1 MRSNRKA
8 LVAEIDAKRRRQAE
22 ACGIAGVNAMR
33 GRNPVDTGRSRAG
46 KSYEVSGS
54 NGDYSVRM
62 GGSVEYDVFLEMSPA
77 TAHIV
82 PGFVASY
89 GTFRTIMGS

>member
-1 MRSNRKA
+1 MKSNRRA
-8 LVAEIDAKRRRQAE
+8 IMAEIDRKQKAKAE
-22 ACGIAGVNAMR
+22 ACGIAGANAMR
-33 GRNPVDTGRSRAG
+33 ARNPVDTGRSRAG
-46 KSYEVSGS
+46 KTYEVSGS

-89 GTFRTIMGS
+89 ATFKSIIGS

>member
-1 MRSNRKA
+1 VISNRRSIM
-8 LVAEIDAKRRRQAE
+8 AELDAKRRRQAE

-33 GRNPVDTGRSRAG
+33 ARNPVDTGRSRAG
-46 KSYEVSGS
+46 KTYEVSGS

-62 GGSVEYDVFLEMSPA
+62 GGSVDYDIFLEMSPA

-89 GTFRTIMGS
+89 GTFKAIMGS

>member
-1 MRSNRKA
+1 LKSNVNKV
-8 LVAEIDAKRRRQAE
+8 LAEIDAKRRRQAE
-22 ACGIAGVNAMR
+22 ACGLAGVNAMR
-33 GRNPVDTGRSRAG
+33 AKNPVDTGRSRAG

-62 GGSVEYDVFLEMSPA
+62 GGSVDYDIYLEMSPA

-89 GTFRTIMGS
+89 GTFKAIMGS